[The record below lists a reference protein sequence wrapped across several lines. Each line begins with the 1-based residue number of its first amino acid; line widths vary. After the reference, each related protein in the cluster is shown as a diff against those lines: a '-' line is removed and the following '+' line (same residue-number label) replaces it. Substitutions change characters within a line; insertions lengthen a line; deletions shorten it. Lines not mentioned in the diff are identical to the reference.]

1 MPPAGTARPKQVE
14 AMTERQDISL
24 YTDPAERCS
33 ARLARLYG
41 LSPANPYRGEEA
53 SHPRRSRHPLS
64 GIFSRLFVASFFHNQ
79 PFKLVR
85 NRAVYFT
92 AHSTVCA
99 FQRLLFLLYARHT
112 FCKLTNLTIMSR
124 SRRANPHPCGGPFSG
139 TARLSLYPN
148 IIEPDHSTRQG
159 RRHTGR
165 SRVLRPVLSERGTT
179 TAVSALFHNLPSGEG
194 WQEATA
200 VLSPFLRTCGTIYH
214 TVSLRQHSG

>member
-1 MPPAGTARPKQVE
+1 
-14 AMTERQDISL
+14 MTERQDISL

-85 NRAVYFT
+85 NGAVYFT

-99 FQRLLFLLYARHT
+99 FQRLPFLLYARHT
-112 FCKLTNLTIMSR
+112 FRKLTNLTIMSR
-124 SRRANPHPCGGPFSG
+124 DRRANPHPCGGPFSG
-139 TARLSLYPN
+139 VARLPLYPN
-148 IIEPDHSTRQG
+148 IIDHSTRQD
-159 RRHTGR
+159 RQHTAR
-165 SRVLRPVLSERGTT
+165 SRVLRSIIT
-179 TAVSALFHNLPSGEG
+179 TAVSAFFHNLQSSEG
-194 WQEATA
+194 GQDAT
-200 VLSPFLRTCGTIYH
+200 VLPPFLRTCRNIYH
-214 TVSLRQHSG
+214 TMPLRQHSG

>member
-1 MPPAGTARPKQVE
+1 
-14 AMTERQDISL
+14 MTERQDISL

-64 GIFSRLFVASFFHNQ
+64 GIFSGLFVASFFHNQ

-85 NRAVYFT
+85 NGAVYFT

-99 FQRLLFLLYARHT
+99 FQRLPFLLYARHT
-112 FCKLTNLTIMSR
+112 FRKLTNLTIMSR
-124 SRRANPHPCGGPFSG
+124 SRRANPHPCGDPFSG
-139 TARLSLYPN
+139 TARLPLYPN

-165 SRVLRPVLSERGTT
+165 SRVPRPVLPAEGTT
-179 TAVSALFHNLPSGEG
+179 TAVSALFHNLQSGEG
-194 WQEATA
+194 RRDVTA
-200 VLSPFLRTCGTIYH
+200 VLPPFLRTMP
-214 TVSLRQHSG
+214 LRQHSG